1 MQIPPVK
8 HFIINEKDKSSIICC
23 IGPHRQTF
31 DHYEDEDRNEELI
44 DVNGMKRK
52 NFLIVAIIIVL
63 AALFSV
69 GIFFIL
75 SETTL

>member
-8 HFIINEKDKSSIICC
+8 HFIINEKDKSS

-44 DVNGMKRK
+44 DVNRMKRK

-69 GIFFIL
+69 GIFFML
-75 SETTL
+75 SQTTL